1 MPDMSNEVMHG
12 TTTVG
17 IVFQGGVVLAT
28 ERRATMGNYIAS
40 KVAKKIYKITGRI
53 GMTTAGGVGD
63 TQQIARLMM
72 VECNLYEVRRGK
84 QISVGAASTLLSN
97 FLNQHRMM
105 PYYVQLLVGGVD
117 ESGPHIYSVD
127 ALGGATREDEIVSTG
142 SGSPIAYG
150 LLEDQYREGM
160 SEEAAADLAVR
171 ALRSAMR
178 RDAASGEEISVVIIT
193 PEKYEE
199 YTERGVAPRSAA

>member
-1 MPDMSNEVMHG
+1 MPDMTDKVMHG

-40 KVAKKIYKITGRI
+40 KMAKKIYRITDRI

-63 TQQIARLMM
+63 AQQIARLLA
-72 VECNLYEVRRGK
+72 VECSLYEIRRGK
-84 QISVGAASTLLSN
+84 KISVGAASTLLSN
-97 FLNQHRMM
+97 FLNQNRMM

-117 ESGPHIYSVD
+117 DRGPHVYSVD
-127 ALGGATREDEIVSTG
+127 ALGGATHEDKIVATG

-150 LLEDQYREGM
+150 LLEDQFREGM
-160 SEEAAADLAVR
+160 TEKEAVDLAVR
-171 ALRSAMR
+171 ALYSAMR
-178 RDAASGEEISVVIIT
+178 RDAASGEEVSVVIIT
-193 PEKYEE
+193 QEKYEE
-199 YTERGVAPRSAA
+199 FTLHGATARSAT